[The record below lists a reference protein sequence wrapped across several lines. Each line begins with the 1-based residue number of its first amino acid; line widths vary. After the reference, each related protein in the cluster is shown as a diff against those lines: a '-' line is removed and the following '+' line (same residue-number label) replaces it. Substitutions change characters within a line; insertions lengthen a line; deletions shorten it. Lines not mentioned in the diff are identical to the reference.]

1 MARCTNCR
9 KGTLNKSHYEPSKA
23 GTLVTLYYTGE
34 SIGGQ
39 AITAPSGQVLTFS
52 KLRPKV
58 TVDGGDVKAIINLGF
73 FRLGEE

>member
-9 KGTLNKSHYEPSKA
+9 KGTLAPSNYEPSKA

-39 AITAPSGQVLTFS
+39 AITTPSGQVLTFS
-52 KLRPKV
+52 KLRPEV
-58 TVDGGDVKAIINLGF
+58 TVDGGDVKALLNLGY
-73 FRLGEE
+73 FRTQD

>member
-9 KGTLNKSHYEPSKA
+9 KGTLNKSNYEPSKA

-52 KLRPKV
+52 KLRPEV
-58 TVDGGDVKAIINLGF
+58 IVDGGNVKALLNLGY
-73 FRLGEE
+73 FRVGK